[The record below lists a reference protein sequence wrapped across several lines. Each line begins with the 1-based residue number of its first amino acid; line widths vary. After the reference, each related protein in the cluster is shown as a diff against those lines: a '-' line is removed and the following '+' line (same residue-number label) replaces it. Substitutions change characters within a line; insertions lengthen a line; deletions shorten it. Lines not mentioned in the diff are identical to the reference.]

1 MPSCR
6 SAETAQMHRRKRQR
20 TLATPSSNVSTGRPS
35 SEEQVRLEQAK
46 EHKRSTRLRAAWLF
60 WARQEPRAKKDK
72 PLVHAI
78 DADVRELLTESED
91 VKDFS
96 APALTLQSDGG

>member
-6 SAETAQMHRRKRQR
+6 YADEHVQMHRRKPQR
-20 TLATPSSNVSTGRPS
+20 NFRHAIQQRPS
-35 SEEQVRLEQAK
+35 SSLPKQGRLEQAK

-60 WARQEPRAKKDK
+60 WARQEPRAKEDK

-78 DADVRELLTESED
+78 DADIRELLTESEC
-91 VKDFS
+91 VVTRTS
-96 APALTLQSDGG
+96 QHQR